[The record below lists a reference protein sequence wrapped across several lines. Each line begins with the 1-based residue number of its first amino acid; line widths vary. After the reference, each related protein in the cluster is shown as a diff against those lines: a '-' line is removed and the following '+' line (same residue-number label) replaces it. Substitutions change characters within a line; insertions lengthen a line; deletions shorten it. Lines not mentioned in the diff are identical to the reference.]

1 MGVPPPPC
9 GLHYHLCVGNV
20 HLRVASSLPTFCGS
34 FCYCALGADLG
45 RFVGLINPVR
55 GFPGTP
61 SGLVSQLAVVPI
73 IDETCSA
80 SCKHFF
86 FFFLSLANGSRF
98 SDSLSVNTNS
108 TSSLATFTSLVST
121 YPSSGFFSVAIN
133 ARFPWDFGIISD
145 FGLEKLSRL
154 DIVVL

>member
-9 GLHYHLCVGNV
+9 GLHFHLCVGNL
-20 HLRVASSLPTFCGS
+20 HLRVASSLPTFSGS
-34 FCYCALGADLG
+34 FYYCALGADLG
-45 RFVGLINPVR
+45 RLVGLINLVR

-73 IDETCSA
+73 FGETCSA

-86 FFFLSLANGSRF
+86 FSFSGQWVSFQRFTLSQCQLCSILGNVYIFGEY
-98 SDSLSVNTNS
+98 LS
-108 TSSLATFTSLVST
+108 FWW
-121 YPSSGFFSVAIN
+121 FFSVAIN
-133 ARFPWDFGIISD
+133 AGFPWDFGIISD
-145 FGLEKLSRL
+145 FDLGKLSRL